1 MKIDVGNDKDSFNV
15 VLHRTLWKSIFDIKK
30 YIMERNPE
38 YTYDRQTIKYMG
50 EVLANK
56 DIIFEEMNSKSG
68 MTFHIVIEQ
77 LILHV
82 IVNEKILFDE
92 I

>member
-1 MKIDVGNDKDSFNV
+1 
-15 VLHRTLWKSIFDIKK
+15 
-30 YIMERNPE
+30 
-38 YTYDRQTIKYMG
+38 MG
-50 EVLANK
+50 EVLSNK